1 MWACRTW
8 FDQIL
13 ETKIQQNEK
22 LVLIFNST
30 GDRSAQVLLAPL
42 MSFPWTE
49 AIFCTNVTKEADMAS
64 DNTNLNFSF
73 DYALR
78 KVQSNKETW
87 DQLEKMENSDV
98 TSHACPHIE
107 DALRLVEGIKAKNNE
122 DKVSVFVTGSLH
134 LVGGVLSFIKPECYE
149 KTTEEMQKELELM
162 QTYTKLGNDQSPSGS
177 L

>member
-98 TSHACPHIE
+98 T
-107 DALRLVEGIKAKNNE
+107 R
-122 DKVSVFVTGSLH
+122 
-134 LVGGVLSFIKPECYE
+134 
-149 KTTEEMQKELELM
+149 
-162 QTYTKLGNDQSPSGS
+162 
-177 L
+177 